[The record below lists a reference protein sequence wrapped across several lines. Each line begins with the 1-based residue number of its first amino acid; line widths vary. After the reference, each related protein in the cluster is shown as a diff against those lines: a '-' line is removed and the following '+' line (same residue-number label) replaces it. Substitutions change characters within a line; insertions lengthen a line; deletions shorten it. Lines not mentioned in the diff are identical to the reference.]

1 MANVTIPNLPVVV
14 GVTGAEQLECVQ
26 GGTSKQLTVTQIGTF
41 ISSGGGLALAVGATL
56 VNGGTTTRILYDNA
70 GILGEYAISGT
81 GLVVMTNGASLT
93 SPTLVTPALGTPTS
107 GTLTACTGLP
117 LATGVTGNLPVA
129 NLNGGT
135 GASASTYWRGDG
147 TWAALSS
154 AALVVGTTAIT
165 SGTTTR
171 ILFDNAGTLGQY
183 AISGTGDVAMT
194 TNAALTTPTV
204 ATSITPTVTDS
215 ASLGTTALQWSD
227 LFVASGAVINFANGN
242 FTLTHSSGNLTASGT
257 LTMQGVILADDSTST
272 SVPVYSFDGDPNT
285 GFAHPA
291 ADTMVASTGGT
302 ERMRLDANGNVV
314 VNTAAI
320 ATTATNGFLYLP
332 SCAGLPT
339 GVPTTYTGRIPMVV
353 DSTNL
358 ILYVYVGGAWRNV
371 SAVGSGIW

>member
-1 MANVTIPNLPVVV
+1 
-14 GVTGAEQLECVQ
+14 
-26 GGTSKQLTVTQIGTF
+26 
-41 ISSGGGLALAVGATL
+41 
-56 VNGGTTTRILYDNA
+56 
-70 GILGEYAISGT
+70 
-81 GLVVMTNGASLT
+81 MTNGASLT

-215 ASLGTTALQWSD
+215 SSLGTTALQWSD
-227 LFVASGAVINFANGN
+227 LFVASGAVLNFANGN

-285 GFAHPA
+285 GLAHPA